1 MNTRAITQN
10 KKVVTFGEV
19 MLRLTAP
26 EECSCHSSRLVLFLL
41 LHHLCHEILVSV
53 KPPRG

>member
-19 MLRLTAP
+19 MAKADRPQFPA
-26 EECSCHSSRLVLFLL
+26 LFPNKRVYCYLWR
-41 LHHLCHEILVSV
+41 
-53 KPPRG
+53 K